1 MRVVVAQCI
10 TGRRAR
16 VKLEPEEWNEG
27 NEMKIKAT
35 LQIQGKADVA
45 KVVEGEDGQTIWN
58 LLILEVA
65 ELFPEYDKNKITLE
79 KKVPDPVF
87 IARSEEGEVL
97 CQVRCEP
104 I

>member
-1 MRVVVAQCI
+1 
-10 TGRRAR
+10 
-16 VKLEPEEWNEG
+16 
-27 NEMKIKAT
+27 MKIKVT
-35 LQIQGKADVA
+35 LQDHGKADVENVIE
-45 KVVEGEDGQTIWN
+45 KVIEGEDGQAIWN
-58 LLILEVA
+58 SLIFEVA

-87 IARSEEGEVL
+87 IARSEEGEIL